1 MRIKINKK
9 VGENKK
15 PKTIEKTLSV
25 NEFLEIIEKNLI
37 KQIEKIMLETGKV
50 ITEEEAKNL
59 LSRVGLNI
67 LEKSLKIEYV

>member
-67 LEKSLKIEYV
+67 LEK

>member
-67 LEKSLKIEYV
+67 LEKQLR

>member
-59 LSRVGLNI
+59 LSRVGLNM
-67 LEKSLKIEYV
+67 LEKQLR